1 MQPRHLVLIRR
12 LALLGACALA
22 AGAAGAAEAEP
33 PRRSNS
39 VASEDP
45 SVARVIVKFRSG
57 SLMARAAGT
66 TAAAGA
72 ASPQQAAVLSSRL
85 SLPLANGPGLGPRM
99 QALRG
104 VGLSS
109 SQLASRLAAMAEVE
123 WAVPDQRRR
132 AAAALPNDPYLG
144 DNQTQV
150 TPTAGQ
156 WYLRAPNTTWV
167 SAINAVGAWD
177 ITTGSPAITVAVLD
191 TGVRL
196 DHPDLAG
203 KLWPG
208 YDFVEDR
215 DTANDGDGRDADP
228 SDPGD
233 WTAAGEC
240 SAGEPAY
247 ASSWHGTQVAGL
259 IGAATDNGLGIAGA
273 ARNVMLLPVRVLGRC
288 GGWDSDILAAMRWSG
303 GLSAEPVANAHPARV
318 INMSLGSTGSC
329 PASYRDVIGELAAAG
344 VTVVVAGGNDTGLA
358 VNTPANCAGAIAVA
372 GVRHLGS
379 KVGYSNVGPE
389 MAIAAPAGN
398 CVNLTGACLYPLM
411 TTINSGNTTPG
422 GNIYSDGFNYSVGT
436 SFATPLVAATA
447 GLMLSV
453 DPTLQPAQVKS
464 ALQAAARPFPTGGAD
479 ADVVACRAPGAVE
492 QIECYCTTTTCGAG
506 LLDAAAAVARVQATA
521 VPLPTARIVIPGGS
535 LSVGQSVVLDAST
548 SAAQGGRTI
557 ATYQWSLVSA
567 AGVVSLA
574 APTDGASVS
583 VQALA
588 AGTATISVTVTDSA
602 GATGTTSASITVV
615 AGNVTVDGSGG
626 GGGGGAF
633 APGWAV
639 ALAAAVLALRFGTRR
654 R

>member
-1 MQPRHLVLIRR
+1 MQPWHLALIRHLA
-12 LALLGACALA
+12 ALGVCVLA
-22 AGAAGAAEAEP
+22 AGAVGAAEPGP
-33 PRRSNS
+33 PRRSTA
-39 VASEDP
+39 VPGEDV
-45 SVARVIVKFRSG
+45 SAARVIVKYRSD
-57 SLMARAAGT
+57 SLLARAAGA
-66 TAAAGA
+66 TAASGT
-72 ASPQQAAVLSSRL
+72 ASPQQAALLSRRL
-85 SLPLANGPGLGPRM
+85 SLPLVDGHGLGPRM

-104 VGLSS
+104 AGLSS
-109 SQLASRLAAMAEVE
+109 SQLAARLTAMPEVE

-144 DNQTQV
+144 DNQSQV
-150 TPTAGQ
+150 TPVAGQ
-156 WYLRAPNTTWV
+156 WYLRAPTTALV

-177 ITTGSPAITVAVLD
+177 ITSGSRTVTVAVLD

-208 YDFVEDR
+208 YDFVDDR
-215 DTANDGDGRDADP
+215 DTGNDGDGRDADP

-233 WTAAGEC
+233 WTSSGEC
-240 SAGEPAY
+240 SAGEPAF

-303 GLSAEPVANAHPARV
+303 GLSTEPVANAHPARV

-329 PASYRDVIGELAAAG
+329 PASYRDVIGELVAAG

-379 KVGYSNVGPE
+379 KVGYSNIGPE

-422 GNIYSDGFNYSVGT
+422 ENIYSDSFNYSVGT

-464 ALQAAARPFPTGGAD
+464 VLQTTARSFPTSGAD

-492 QIECYCTTTTCGAG
+492 QIECYCTSTTCGAG
-506 LLDAAAAVARVQATA
+506 LLDAAGAVARVQSTA
-521 VPLPTARIVIPGGS
+521 VPLPTARIVAPGGS
-535 LSVGQSVVLDAST
+535 LPVGQSAVLDAST

-557 ATYQWSLVSA
+557 ASYQWALVSV
-567 AGVVSLA
+567 AGVVSLTP
-574 APTDGASVS
+574 PTDGASVS
-583 VQALA
+583 VQALS
-588 AGTATISVTVTDSA
+588 AGTATISLTVVDSA
-602 GATGTTSASITVV
+602 GASGTTSATITVA
-615 AGNVTVDGSGG
+615 AGNVTVDSSGG

-633 APGWAV
+633 APAWAV
-639 ALAAAVLALRFGTRR
+639 ALAVAVLALRRAAARR
-654 R
+654 

>member
-1 MQPRHLVLIRR
+1 MQPRHLALIRH
-12 LALLGACALA
+12 LASLGACALA
-22 AGAAGAAEAEP
+22 VAAAGAAEPGP
-33 PRRSNS
+33 PRRSTA

-45 SVARVIVKFRSG
+45 SAARVIVKYRSG
-57 SLMARAAGT
+57 GLLSRAAGA
-66 TAAAGA
+66 TATAGA
-72 ASPQQAAVLSSRL
+72 ASPQQAALLSRRL
-85 SLPLANGPGLGPRM
+85 SLPLVDGPGLGPRM

-104 VGLSS
+104 AGLSS
-109 SQLASRLAAMAEVE
+109 SQLAARLAAMPEVE

-150 TPTAGQ
+150 TPAAGQ
-156 WYLRAPNTTWV
+156 WYLRAPTTTLV

-177 ITTGSPAITVAVLD
+177 ITTGSPAVTVAVLD

-208 YDFVEDR
+208 YDFVVDR

-233 WTAAGEC
+233 WTSSGEC

-303 GLSAEPVANAHPARV
+303 GLSADPVANAHPARV

-329 PASYRDVIGELAAAG
+329 PASYRDVIGELVAAG
-344 VTVVVAGGNDTGLA
+344 VVVVVAGGNDAGLA
-358 VNTPANCAGAIAVA
+358 VNTPANCPGAIAVA

-389 MAIAAPAGN
+389 MAVAAPAGN
-398 CVNLTGACLYPLM
+398 CVNLAGACLYPLM
-411 TTINSGNTTPG
+411 TTINSGSTSPG
-422 GNIYSDGFNYSVGT
+422 ENIYSDSYNYSVGT

-453 DPTLQPAQVKS
+453 DRTLQPAQVKS
-464 ALQAAARPFPTGGAD
+464 VLQATARPFPADGAD
-479 ADVVACRAPGAVE
+479 AGVVACRAPGAVE

-521 VPLPTARIVIPGGS
+521 APLPTARIVVPGGS

-548 SAAQGGRTI
+548 SAAQAGRTI
-557 ATYQWSLVSA
+557 ASYEWTLVSA
-567 AGVVSLA
+567 QGVVSLT
-574 APTDGASVS
+574 PSTDGASVS

-588 AGTATISVTVTDSA
+588 AGTATIGLTVIDSA
-602 GATGTTSASITVV
+602 GASGTTSTTITVA
-615 AGNVTVDGSGG
+615 AGNVTVEAS

-639 ALAAAVLALRFGTRR
+639 ALAVAVLALRRTAARR
-654 R
+654 

>member
-57 SLMARAAGT
+57 SLLARAAAA
-66 TAAAGA
+66 TAAAGTV
-72 ASPQQAAVLSSRL
+72 SPQQAALLARRL
-85 SLPLANGPGLGPRM
+85 SLPLVDGPGLGPRM

-104 VGLSS
+104 AGLSS
-109 SQLASRLAAMAEVE
+109 SQLAARLAAMPEVE

-132 AAAALPNDPYLG
+132 AAAVLPNDPYLG
-144 DNQTQV
+144 DNQAQV

-156 WYLRAPNTTWV
+156 WYLRAPTTTLV

-177 ITTGSPAITVAVLD
+177 ITTGSPAVTVAVLD

-233 WTAAGEC
+233 WTSSGEC
-240 SAGEPAY
+240 SAGEPAF

-303 GLSAEPVANAHPARV
+303 GLSADPVANAHPARV

-329 PASYRDVIGELAAAG
+329 PASYRDVIGELVAAG
-344 VTVVVAGGNDTGLA
+344 VVVVVAGGNDAGLA

-389 MAIAAPAGN
+389 MAVAAPAGN

-411 TTINSGNTTPG
+411 TTSNSGSTSPG
-422 GNIYSDGFNYSVGT
+422 ENIYSDSYNYSVGT

-464 ALQAAARPFPTGGAD
+464 VLQATARPFPATGAD
-479 ADVVACRAPGAVE
+479 AGVVACRAPGAVE
-492 QIECYCTTTTCGAG
+492 QIECYCTATTCGAG
-506 LLDAAAAVARVQATA
+506 LLDAAAALARVQATA
-521 VPLPTARIVIPGGS
+521 APLPTARIVVPGDG
-535 LSVGQSVVLDAST
+535 LTVGQSVVLDASV

-557 ATYQWSLVSA
+557 ASYEWTLVSGQ
-567 AGVVSLA
+567 GVVSLTP
-574 APTDGASVS
+574 PTDGASVS

-588 AGTATISVTVTDSA
+588 AGTATIVLTVIDSA
-602 GATGTTSASITVV
+602 GASGTTSTTITVA
-615 AGNVTVDGSGG
+615 AGNVTVEAS

-639 ALAAAVLALRFGTRR
+639 ALAVVVLALRRTGARR
-654 R
+654 

>member
-45 SVARVIVKFRSG
+45 SAARVIVKFRSG
-57 SLMARAAGT
+57 SLLARAAAA
-66 TAAAGA
+66 TAAAGTV
-72 ASPQQAAVLSSRL
+72 SPQQAALLARRL
-85 SLPLANGPGLGPRM
+85 SLPLVDGPGLGPRM

-104 VGLSS
+104 AGLSS
-109 SQLASRLAAMAEVE
+109 SQLAARLAAMPEVE

-132 AAAALPNDPYLG
+132 AAAVLPNDPYLG
-144 DNQTQV
+144 DNQAQV

-156 WYLRAPNTTWV
+156 WYLRAPTTTLV

-177 ITTGSPAITVAVLD
+177 ITTGSPAVTVAVLD

-208 YDFVEDR
+208 YDFVDDR

-233 WTAAGEC
+233 WTSSGEC
-240 SAGEPAY
+240 SAGEPAF

-303 GLSAEPVANAHPARV
+303 GLSADPVANAHPARV

-329 PASYRDVIGELAAAG
+329 PASYRDVIGELVAAG
-344 VTVVVAGGNDTGLA
+344 VVVVVAGGNDAGLA

-389 MAIAAPAGN
+389 MAVAAPAGN

-411 TTINSGNTTPG
+411 TTSNSGSTSPG
-422 GNIYSDGFNYSVGT
+422 ENIYSDSYNYSVGT

-464 ALQAAARPFPTGGAD
+464 VLQATARTFPATGAD
-479 ADVVACRAPGAVE
+479 AGVVACRAPGAVE
-492 QIECYCTTTTCGAG
+492 QIECYCTATTCGAG
-506 LLDAAAAVARVQATA
+506 LLDAAAALARVQATA
-521 VPLPTARIVIPGGS
+521 APLPTARIVVPGDG
-535 LSVGQSVVLDAST
+535 LTVGQSVVLDASA

-557 ATYQWSLVSA
+557 ASYEWTLVSGQ
-567 AGVVSLA
+567 GVVSLTP
-574 APTDGASVS
+574 PTDGASVS

-588 AGTATISVTVTDSA
+588 AGTATIVLTVIDSA
-602 GATGTTSASITVV
+602 GASGTTSTTITVA
-615 AGNVTVDGSGG
+615 AGNVTVEAS

-639 ALAAAVLALRFGTRR
+639 ALAVVVLALRRTGARR
-654 R
+654 